1 MNNEIAMVAIALS
14 IVAIAWPY
22 IRRPDPVLTR
32 MAEFISGMDGTRKE
46 EIAVDSS
53 RHDLGG
59 LISEL
64 NKASKRLYNQRQ
76 AEEVARAHLEQMTEL
91 VDESPNI
98 VLTMDRLGEIQY
110 LNVRA
115 KQLIASLGLEPDD
128 MAILFPMTPMK
139 IVDSCINN
147 REVLNNLD
155 VVYSDYTFSWT
166 IKPIRGQSMLQAH
179 ASVNRRSEQQNV
191 EEAALKNRVRPN
203 GVPNLYVIHDHPG
216 FRQKIG
222 TVLVIDSDPVAQ
234 DLISRFLGREGYQ
247 VHCADSGDTGL
258 ELASRLKPDLITL
271 DIMMPGKNGW
281 IVFSALK
288 DNPELA
294 RIPVVVISGVGNKRF
309 VHAMGADDYVPKPVD
324 WSKLGKVVQKLSNRF
339 RSAQSAQ

>member
-1 MNNEIAMVAIALS
+1 MNNAIAMLAIALS

-22 IRRPDPVLTR
+22 IRKPDPVLTR
-32 MAEFISGMDGTRKE
+32 LAEFISGMDGTRTE

-53 RHDLGG
+53 RNDLSG

-64 NKASKRLYNQRQ
+64 NKAQKRLYNQRQ
-76 AEEVARAHLEQMTEL
+76 AGEAARAHLEQMTEL

-98 VLTMDRLGEIQY
+98 VLTMDHLGEIQY

-115 KQLIASLGLEPDD
+115 KRLIASLGLDPDD
-128 MAILFPMTPMK
+128 IAILFPMTPMK

-179 ASVNRRSEQQNV
+179 ASVNRRSAEQNV
-191 EEAALKNRVRPN
+191 EAATQNQVRPN
-203 GVPNLYVIHDHPG
+203 GAPNLYVIHDHPG

-222 TVLVIDSDPVAQ
+222 TVLVIDADPVAQ

-247 VHCADSGDTGL
+247 VHCADNGDAAL
-258 ELASRLKPDLITL
+258 ELAGQLKPDLITL

-288 DNPELA
+288 DDADLA
-294 RIPVVVISGVGNKRF
+294 RIPVVVVSGVGNKRF

-324 WSKLGKVVQKLSNRF
+324 WGKLGKVVQKLSNKF